1 MTPETTLDN
10 AAPANF
16 FSRLMG
22 VYFSPGETF
31 KEIGRKPTF
40 IAPLLTLMLLGG
52 LSTFALIDR
61 ITVPKFFGQ
70 GFEQAVA
77 KGQMSQEDA
86 NKQLDAMSIRATW
99 IKAGFFG
106 AGLIQSGIITLIL
119 AGIFK
124 LISMVMGTENQ
135 FKAVY
140 SVTVYAMLA
149 VSLISIVVF
158 ITTLYLKPLD
168 EIEIENLSMSNLG
181 AWLTLLVGKDGLP
194 KFIMSFA
201 RWIDVFAIWII
212 ALLSIGYAAVSR
224 KLKTSSVAFA
234 LGGLYLVAAL
244 ITAVVSAFRG

>member
-1 MTPETTLDN
+1 MTPESVLDDV
-10 AAPANF
+10 APTNF

-40 IAPLLTLMLLGG
+40 IVPLLTLMLLGG
-52 LSTFALIDR
+52 LSTFAMIDR
-61 ITVPKFFGQ
+61 ITVAKFLGP
-70 GFEQAVA
+70 GIEQAVA
-77 KGQMSQEDA
+77 KNQMSQEEA
-86 NKQLDAMSIRATW
+86 NKRLDQLASRAIW

-106 AGLIQSGIITLIL
+106 VGLVQWIFIPLIL

-124 LISMVMGTENQ
+124 LISMVMGTDNQ

-140 SVTVYAMLA
+140 AVTVYAMLA
-149 VSLISIVVF
+149 VSLISILVF

-181 AWLTLLVGKDGLP
+181 AWLNLLVGKDGLP

-201 RWIDVFAIWII
+201 KWIDVFAIWII
-212 ALLSIGYAAVSR
+212 SLLSIGYAAVSR
-224 KLKTSSVAFA
+224 KLKTSSVAFT

-244 ITAVVSAFRG
+244 ITSIFAAFNS